1 MSNTESN
8 IASISFLASLKSA
21 VVADGLLVEMVFGV
35 LGLPGIVTVT
45 ALAGLGGP
53 WAPADGG
60 GGGGG
65 GGGALEDTEE
75 ESDVP
80 VLMPSSRKRSSA
92 CFSKSSLMIASEVKK
107 LCHQRRCKLLT
118 KRDGLPDVGTSC
130 GDAVNS
136 FMFVIYI
143 PYIPLTCHP
152 IR

>member
-1 MSNTESN
+1 
-8 IASISFLASLKSA
+8 
-21 VVADGLLVEMVFGV
+21 MVFGV

-65 GGGALEDTEE
+65 GGGALEE

-80 VLMPSSRKRSSA
+80 VLMPSSRNRSSA

-107 LCHQRRCKLLT
+107 LRHQRRCKLLT
-118 KRDGLPDVGTSC
+118 KCDELPDVGTSC
-130 GDAVNS
+130 GDAVN
-136 FMFVIYI
+136 
-143 PYIPLTCHP
+143 
-152 IR
+152 